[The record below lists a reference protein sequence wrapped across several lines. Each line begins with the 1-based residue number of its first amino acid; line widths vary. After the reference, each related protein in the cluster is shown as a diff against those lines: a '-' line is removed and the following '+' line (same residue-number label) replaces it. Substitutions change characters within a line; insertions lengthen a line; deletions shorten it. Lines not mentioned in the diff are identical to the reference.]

1 MKKLVLLLLVGLLL
15 APLET
20 LAAKYNSKKVG
31 TIPHPPRTPALYFIS
46 MDLDENTGEL
56 YIWPNYDISGLQ
68 ITITANGVTYLD
80 TTVSLAAG
88 QAYADSLAGYAL
100 GEYTLTLSTA
110 DGAIDQYLITVEPD

>member
-1 MKKLVLLLLVGLLL
+1 MKKLMLLLCAGLFI
-15 APLET
+15 APAKMIAE
-20 LAAKYNSKKVG
+20 KYNSKKVVLAS
-31 TIPHPPRTPALYFIS
+31 HPIRTPALYFIS
-46 MDLDENTGEL
+46 MDLDENTGDL
-56 YIWPNYDISGLQ
+56 YIWPNYNISGLE

-110 DGAIDQYLITVEPD
+110 DGVIDQYLITVEPD